1 MGDFLSGYFNWSE
14 LYKLH
19 ELCILYSS
27 TQEAGM
33 KRFSQSV
40 VAKNCREVCQEA
52 RKEPVIIFHRDLDDD
67 LVLISKKQYD
77 ELKEG
82 K

>member
-1 MGDFLSGYFNWSE
+1 
-14 LYKLH
+14 
-19 ELCILYSS
+19 
-27 TQEAGM
+27 M

-67 LVLISKKQYD
+67 LVLLSKKQYD
-77 ELKEG
+77 EMKDN
-82 K
+82 KK